1 MNIYQKEREKV
12 HTEYLLLLT
21 YSTAALVTFSRTS
34 HAHTPIYTNL
44 RQEYQSSFVAWQL
57 VHWNL

>member
-44 RQEYQSSFVAWQL
+44 RQEYQSSFVA
-57 VHWNL
+57 